1 MTGSSGVRAPAAAA
15 SALRPSPLEETK
27 GSAGSG
33 GSEVWATAADPQV
46 HHPQPPPAREGRD
59 EKAGPGGG
67 GRGGAHGGG
76 GHSSFLRI
84 RPPRRNHAPRL
95 SPSPAAVRPR
105 PRPVTH
111 PLLDPRFATPASY
124 HPDRSQI
131 PDWVSVPRDSGAGEG
146 PSAGPTSLTLGLW
159 PAGVGEA
166 ERRRPEGPA
175 LLQRPPPPQFLAG
188 SAALVAREVEKR
200 PESP

>member
-1 MTGSSGVRAPAAAA
+1 MGDRRRSAGPPPAAAA
-15 SALRPSPLEETK
+15 SPGRK
-27 GSAGSG
+27 G
-33 GSEVWATAADPQV
+33 
-46 HHPQPPPAREGRD
+46 REGGTRRRR
-59 EKAGPGGG
+59 P
-67 GRGGAHGGG
+67 GRGARRGRTLK
-76 GHSSFLRI
+76 FPKDP
-84 RPPRRNHAPRL
+84 PPRRNHAPRL

-111 PLLDPRFATPASY
+111 PLLDPRCATPGSY
-124 HPDRSQI
+124 HSDHSQI
-131 PDWVSVPRDSGAGEG
+131 PGWVSVPRDSGTGEG
-146 PSAGPTSLTLGLW
+146 PSAGPSSLTLGLW

-188 SAALVAREVEKR
+188 SAALVAREVEVR

>member
-1 MTGSSGVRAPAAAA
+1 M
-15 SALRPSPLEETK
+15 
-27 GSAGSG
+27 
-33 GSEVWATAADPQV
+33 WATAAAPQV

-67 GRGGAHGGG
+67 GRGGAHDGG
-76 GHSSFLRI
+76 GHSSFLRT
-84 RPPRRNHAPRL
+84 RPRRNHAPRL

-111 PLLDPRFATPASY
+111 PLLDPRCATPGSY
-124 HPDRSQI
+124 LPDHSQF
-131 PDWVSVPRDSGAGEG
+131 PGWVSVPRDSGAGEG

-188 SAALVAREVEKR
+188 SAALVAREVEMR